1 MSEKR
6 LSKKKQKQLTRKKY
20 LSKPKSKPKS
30 NKEYNLLYKNLLVLA
45 LFNISKI
52 IAENGDNTWGGIVD
66 PETYEVVEKYWPN
79 TNIEISEI
87 DKSRINAIS
96 YTMITGDTTW
106 DYNYMKSLIKGGK
119 KGKKKHLSKK
129 KKLSYKNHN

>member
-30 NKEYNLLYKNLLVLA
+30 KKEYNLLYKNLLVLA
-45 LFNISKI
+45 LFNISNI
-52 IAENGDNTWGGIVD
+52 MAEYGDNTWGGIVN
-66 PETYEVVEKYWPN
+66 PETYQVVEKYWPN

-96 YTMITGDTTW
+96 YTMITGDPTW

-119 KGKKKHLSKK
+119 KKRLTKKSR
-129 KKLSYKNHN
+129 KLSYKNHN